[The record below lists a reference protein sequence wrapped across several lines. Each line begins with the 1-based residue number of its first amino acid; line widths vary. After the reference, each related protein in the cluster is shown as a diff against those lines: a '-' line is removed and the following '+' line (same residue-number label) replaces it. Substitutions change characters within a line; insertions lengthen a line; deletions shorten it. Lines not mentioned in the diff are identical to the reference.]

1 MVVGIIA
8 EFTKR
13 KKWRPVMIRYLVF
26 GISSLK
32 GGVESFILNYVG
44 HMQDAE
50 NVFEFVM
57 FEKKPDFFEHST
69 LKNCKVHILPF
80 RTKHPLL
87 YYRRCNEIF
96 RKNQYDVIWY
106 NVCTLS
112 DVTLLQ
118 FAKKAGVPTRIVHS
132 HNSENMGGFFVEI
145 LHNYHK
151 KKIQELAT
159 DYFACSMKAAEFMF
173 PEKIRKSP
181 DFRLIKNAI
190 DAEKYKF
197 NEEIRK
203 KVRKE
208 MGLNGKFVIGH
219 VGRFHFQKNHKMIIE
234 IFEKLQEKN
243 KDSLLMLVGSGEL
256 KEEIIKIAET
266 KKILEK
272 ILFLE
277 NREDINELL
286 QAMDVFLFPSFFEGA
301 PIALI
306 EAQAADLPCIVS
318 DTIAKESLI
327 SEKIIKLS
335 LGKTQEFWANVV
347 LEQAKERKR
356 KDNTKLLKENGYDI
370 RSSATWLKEYIRE
383 NRV

>member
-1 MVVGIIA
+1 
-8 EFTKR
+8 
-13 KKWRPVMIRYLVF
+13 MIRYLVF

-87 YYRRCNEIF
+87 YYRRCKEIF

-106 NVCTLS
+106 NACTLS

-181 DFRLIKNAI
+181 EFRLIKNAI
-190 DAEKYKF
+190 DAEKYEF

-203 KVRKE
+203 KVRIE
-208 MGLNGKFVIGH
+208 MDLNGKFVIGH
-219 VGRFHFQKNHKMIIE
+219 VG
-234 IFEKLQEKN
+234 
-243 KDSLLMLVGSGEL
+243 
-256 KEEIIKIAET
+256 
-266 KKILEK
+266 
-272 ILFLE
+272 
-277 NREDINELL
+277 
-286 QAMDVFLFPSFFEGA
+286 
-301 PIALI
+301 
-306 EAQAADLPCIVS
+306 
-318 DTIAKESLI
+318 
-327 SEKIIKLS
+327 
-335 LGKTQEFWANVV
+335 
-347 LEQAKERKR
+347 
-356 KDNTKLLKENGYDI
+356 
-370 RSSATWLKEYIRE
+370 
-383 NRV
+383 